1 MLANGVWKGVE
12 MSQYTGKLTWYRKG
26 GVQGGVKRDEDGK
39 DFRFNLKTDEDRAAI
54 DEIEIG
60 DAVTFDLEDSSVL
73 QMIVYA
79 ENVRKA

>member
-1 MLANGVWKGVE
+1 MG
-12 MSQYTGKLTWYRKG
+12 QYTGKLTWYKG
-26 GVQGGVKRDEDGK
+26 GAQGGVERDEDGK
-39 DFRFNLKTDEDRAAI
+39 PFRFNLKTDEDHEAI
-54 DEIEIG
+54 KEIEVG